1 MKTLDLNQMEN
12 YEGGG
17 CGKAGAVMGIASGIL
32 AIVALSNPI
41 TGLIGGL
48 AAAYG
53 ASFGIA
59 GIGCGIA
66 EFWDRRKMQ

>member
-1 MKTLDLNQMEN
+1 MKSLELNQMEQVHA
-12 YEGGG
+12 GD
-17 CGKAGAVMGIASGIL
+17 CGDAGAWMSIAGGVL
-32 AIVALSNPI
+32 AVVALTNPI

-53 ASFGIA
+53 TSFGIA

-66 EFWDRRKMQ
+66 TLLE

>member
-1 MKTLDLNQMEN
+1 MNLNEMETI
-12 YEGGG
+12 EAGG
-17 CGKAGAVMGIASGIL
+17 CGSAGAWMSIAGGVL
-32 AIVALSNPI
+32 GIVALTNPI

-66 EFWDRRKMQ
+66 DLIGE